1 MVLFP
6 FYQDIEKKRFLIIG
20 GGSVAEEKIGRLRQ
34 FTERITVV
42 TRHSHLPYPV
52 IPAAGRAREEV
63 YREAAEKDRICV
75 IEKCYEE
82 ADLVLGDYVIGT
94 ASDREVNRKIARDC
108 RSRGIPVNIADDRE
122 LCTFVFP
129 ALVKRGDLT
138 VGITTNGKSP
148 VVSSYVRRR
157 LEEAIPENM
166 EEIVERMG
174 ALRAVLPR
182 YISRQPERKKAYREI
197 FSLLLQ
203 TGGQA
208 EESEVLAVIRRYA
221 DLWEGSPAKD
231 RKE

>member
-20 GGSVAEEKIGRLRQ
+20 GGAVAEEKIGRLRQ

-42 TRHSHLPYPV
+42 ARHSHLPYPV
-52 IPAAGRAREEV
+52 LSAAGRGIREV
-63 YREAAEKDRICV
+63 YREAAKQDKICV

-82 ADLVLGDYVIGT
+82 EDLVLGDYVIGT
-94 ASDREVNRKIARDC
+94 TSDRGVNRKIAQDC
-108 RSRGIPVNIADDRE
+108 RNRGIPVNIADDRE

-129 ALVKRGDLT
+129 ALVKKGALT
-138 VGITTNGKSP
+138 IGITTNGRSP
-148 VVSSYVRRR
+148 AVSSYLRRR
-157 LEEAIPENM
+157 LEEELPENM

-174 ALRAVLPR
+174 TLRSVLPR
-182 YISRQPERKKAYREI
+182 YISRQSERKKAYREI
-197 FSLLLQ
+197 FSLLMQ

-208 EESEVLAVIRRYA
+208 GETEIFRIIRAYA
-221 DLWEGSPAKD
+221 DLRESSPAED